1 MPADDDVEQ
10 MLAFERAWL
19 NRDHSTGAYAREV
32 RERFGVSVTAWS
44 LRLVHLLDD
53 PRAVAT
59 DPVTVRVLRERR
71 RRASKQRSVRMTEA

>member
-1 MPADDDVEQ
+1 MSTTTTTEQ
-10 MLAFERAWL
+10 LLAFERAWL
-19 NRDHSTGAYAREV
+19 NRDRSTGAYAAAV

-53 PRAVAT
+53 PRAVEA

-71 RRASKQRSVRMTEA
+71 RRASKQRSVRRA